1 MKFNNKEKN
10 KKKLI
15 ITIVIICI
23 MIFIV
28 VGILFMKN
36 ILNRVMNNGETK
48 YILEIKDSN
57 SDKMIKLLKDNDNK
71 YCETMYKV
79 EYTFSFPHYE
89 NVKIYCN
96 DEDNIELY
104 NMNQKIIDYVV
115 SNGNRIIK

>member
-1 MKFNNKEKN
+1 MKLDNKEKN

-15 ITIVIICI
+15 ITIVIIC
-23 MIFIV
+23 MMNFIV
-28 VGILFMKN
+28 GEILFMNN
-36 ILNRVMNNGETK
+36 IFSRVMNNNETK
-48 YILEIKDSN
+48 YILEINDSN

-71 YCETMYKV
+71 YCETMYKI
-79 EYTFSFPHYE
+79 EYIFSFPHYE

>member
-1 MKFNNKEKN
+1 
-10 KKKLI
+10 
-15 ITIVIICI
+15 

-28 VGILFMKN
+28 GEILFMNN
-36 ILNRVMNNGETK
+36 IFSRVMNNNETK

-71 YCETMYKV
+71 YCETMYKI
-79 EYTFSFPHYE
+79 EYIFSFPHYE